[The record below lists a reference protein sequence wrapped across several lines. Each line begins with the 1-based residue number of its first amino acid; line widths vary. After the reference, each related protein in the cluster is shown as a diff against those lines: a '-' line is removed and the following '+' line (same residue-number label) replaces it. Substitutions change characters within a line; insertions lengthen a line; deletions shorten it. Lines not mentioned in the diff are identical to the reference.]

1 MACLSRVSSSSVDG
15 LLGCFQILALG
26 YFLMVISWFGV
37 SRSIQVVD
45 PDKQACVSEI
55 FIFHPECGVGGWWL
69 DLPELDW
76 GGRGFFQVTVSHL
89 R

>member
-1 MACLSRVSSSSVDG
+1 MAGLSHVSSSSVDG

-26 YFLMVISWFGV
+26 YFLMVISWLGV

-55 FIFHPECGVGGWWL
+55 FIFHPECGVGG
-69 DLPELDW
+69 
-76 GGRGFFQVTVSHL
+76 GGMAGSS
-89 R
+89 